1 MSPLTQTPALAAGR
15 QVAANL
21 VGMTRT
27 FKSNDPVQAT
37 GFRQAFKELSKN
49 DLTRTIVY
57 LLELVGSRDVE
68 FKYLKGENTDLRELL
83 KLNGIDPDKDPD
95 EAPTDSKAGS
105 NATEGNDGTSVSQGD
120 TGNEQTGTD
129 VSNREDTAEVATR

>member
-1 MSPLTQTPALAAGR
+1 MSPVSQTPALAVGR

-27 FKSNDPVQAT
+27 FKSNDPVQAS
-37 GFRQAFKELSKN
+37 GFRLAFKELSKN

-68 FKYLKGENTDLRELL
+68 FKYLAGENKDLRELL
-83 KLNGIDPDKDPD
+83 TLNGIDPDADPD
-95 EAPTDSKAGS
+95 TAPVTVGADPVAAVGVEEVK
-105 NATEGNDGTSVSQGD
+105 TETK
-120 TGNEQTGTD
+120 E
-129 VSNREDTAEVATR
+129 